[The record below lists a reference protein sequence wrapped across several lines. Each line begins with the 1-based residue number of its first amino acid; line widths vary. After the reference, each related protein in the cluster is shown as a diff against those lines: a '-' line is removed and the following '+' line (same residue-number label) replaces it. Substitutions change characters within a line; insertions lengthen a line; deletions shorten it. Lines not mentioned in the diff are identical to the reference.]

1 MSGYRALAGFGKLTR
16 GEGVAAWDLP
26 FQSGSTT
33 VKASPTTIFNGLSTY
48 LSGGKTKWE
57 RFGAGCDF
65 SVTIERNINFHND
78 IGIRTYTV
86 ATTGMLEPDF
96 TINGFV
102 SAEYMNWL
110 IYALNMTA
118 ISSSTSNG
126 VTTETYHYVA
136 PVGPQMF
143 DIGYIQSNSQ
153 TNEYAGLD
161 EYHILTGCAIDTAKF
176 SYELGSDAGVKFS
189 IEGKALMDWF
199 SLANGI
205 GDVNEY
211 YEPIPS
217 DVFSTGCV
225 STKTSA
231 GDTYSAV
238 AQTDS
243 AEITIQNF
251 LERRGQCMANWG
263 SGYSMG
269 TLNFEI
275 NTTTYSNDP
284 KKYELEM
291 YGYPASSESSGAN
304 VIYNP
309 QKIPYQ
315 IPFMMIMTDN
325 STSPGSNDATK
336 AFKLECTDVIAT
348 RMEKSYSSESAI
360 MDSPTLRGKDL
371 TITVQ
376 YGGTITDNI
385 RSITYVMN
393 GGVWDAD
400 AGDRPISYDK
410 TSSDPVVLPTS
421 DVISKATK
429 SFDGW
434 YLTSDFSGSEITQ
447 FTPTSYVDG
456 ITVYA
461 KWS

>member
-1 MSGYRALAGFGKLTR
+1 MSGYRALAGFGKLKR
-16 GEGVAAWDLP
+16 NNGEAAWDLP
-26 FQSGSTT
+26 TSGGTK
-33 VKASPTTIFNGLSTY
+33 VSPTTIFGALGTY
-48 LSGGKTKWE
+48 LDGGKTKWE

-65 SVTIERNINFHND
+65 SVTIERNVNFHND

-102 SAEYMNWL
+102 SAEYLNWL
-110 IYALNMTA
+110 IYALNMEA
-118 ISSSTSNG
+118 VSSTTSDG
-126 VTTETYHYVA
+126 VVTEIYHYAA
-136 PVGPQMF
+136 PIGPQMF
-143 DIGYIQSNSQ
+143 DIGYVQSNSH
-153 TNEYAGLD
+153 TNEYGGAD
-161 EYHILTGCAIDTAKF
+161 EFHILAGCAIDTAKF

-199 SLANGI
+199 SLTDNA
-205 GDVNEY
+205 GDVNPYFED
-211 YEPIPS
+211 IPS

-225 STKTSA
+225 STSTDDS
-231 GDTYSAV
+231 TYTQV

-251 LERRGQCMANWG
+251 LERRGQCLANWG

-284 KKYELEM
+284 KKYELEV
-291 YGYPASSESSGAN
+291 YGYPASAESTLSST
-304 VIYNP
+304 IYNP
-309 QKIPYQ
+309 QKVPYQ
-315 IPFMMIMTDN
+315 IPYMLIMTDN
-325 STSPGSNDATK
+325 SSSPGANDATK
-336 AFKLECTDVIAT
+336 AFKLKCTDVIAT
-348 RMEKSYSSESAI
+348 RMEKSYASESAI

-385 RSITYVMN
+385 RSITYVLN

-400 AGDRPISYDK
+400 AGDRPTQYDM
-410 TSSDPVVLPTS
+410 TSSAPVTLPAST
-421 DVISKATK
+421 VISKANKT
-429 SFDGW
+429 FGGW
-434 YLTSDFSGSEITQ
+434 YTTSTFSGSEITQ
-447 FTPTSYVDG
+447 FTPTDYVNG